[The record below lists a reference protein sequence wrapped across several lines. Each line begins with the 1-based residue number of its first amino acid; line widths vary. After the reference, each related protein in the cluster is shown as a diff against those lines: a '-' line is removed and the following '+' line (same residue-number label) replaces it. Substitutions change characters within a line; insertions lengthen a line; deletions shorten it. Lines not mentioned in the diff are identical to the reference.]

1 MKIGKKEKITLRGVI
16 RTYTRRQYP
25 GDIYLTESHL
35 EKHTMRV
42 SKTVARRLYKPEM
55 AETFFEYIWNGWLC
69 LASPVLSNTGT
80 DRGLPISCFGI
91 DVADSI
97 QDIGQKNLEMML
109 LAKHG
114 GGVGIG
120 S

>member
-1 MKIGKKEKITLRGVI
+1 MKIGLKEKITLRGVI

-35 EKHTMRV
+35 EKHTIESLKQLLVGYINQKWLKR
-42 SKTVARRLYKPEM
+42 
-55 AETFFEYIWNGWLC
+55 FFSYIWNGWLC

-97 QDIGQKNLEMML
+97 QDIGQK
-109 LAKHG
+109 
-114 GGVGIG
+114 I
-120 S
+120 